1 MVVAEAQEQAAIVA
15 ARVAEA
21 QEQAAIVAARV
32 AEAIALATEA

>member
-1 MVVAEAQEQAAIVA
+1 VV
-15 ARVAEA
+15 VAEA

>member
-1 MVVAEAQEQAAIVA
+1 VVVAEAQEQAAIVA